1 MQTKLNKTAVVW
13 SQPNCQACYTA
24 KITLVNSG
32 YTVEERII
40 SENGEWTKKDL
51 LEAIPSART
60 VPQIFIDGKHIGD
73 FKDLRTYLSEQ

>member
-32 YTVEERII
+32 YTVEERIVT
-40 SENGEWTKKDL
+40 EGGLWTKADL
-51 LEAIPSART
+51 LAAVPGART

-73 FKDLRTYLSEQ
+73 FKDLRTFLSEK